1 MSTAIHKVHNTNNKI
16 GGQHTDY
23 GEGCLLVGVGYYLI
37 FRTNRITFESDY
49 LINWQPQVTNMPLLQ
64 NFMLLTINI
73 NVWFAEF
80 ENGTRKN
87 DFL

>member
-1 MSTAIHKVHNTNNKI
+1 
-16 GGQHTDY
+16 
-23 GEGCLLVGVGYYLI
+23 
-37 FRTNRITFESDY
+37 
-49 LINWQPQVTNMPLLQ
+49 LQ

-87 DFL
+87 DFLWQSKQRVQLYNSYCW